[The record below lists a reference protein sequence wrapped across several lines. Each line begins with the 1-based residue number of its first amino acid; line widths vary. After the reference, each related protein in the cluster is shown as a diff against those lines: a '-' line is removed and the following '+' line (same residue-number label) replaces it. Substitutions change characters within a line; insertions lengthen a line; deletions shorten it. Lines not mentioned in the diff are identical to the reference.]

1 MKLYLEVEQN
11 DIALPVRVAD
21 SPVELARMSGAT
33 VGTVRST
40 VCWAA
45 KGEYIH
51 PRFISV
57 DMDDSQEGEGIT
69 L

>member
-11 DIALPVRVAD
+11 DFALPVRVAD
-21 SPVELARMSGAT
+21 SAAELARLSGAS

-40 VCWAA
+40 VCRAA

-57 DMDDSQEGEGIT
+57 EVDNLQEGE
-69 L
+69 